1 MSRIAVLGSINM
13 DLVVRAQRLPAPG
26 ETVLGESRREI
37 PGGKGAN
44 QAIAAARM
52 GAHVWFLG
60 AVGTD
65 SYAQPLREHLLSAGV
80 HTSELR
86 TTAGPSGFASITVNQ
101 EGENA
106 IVVVP
111 GANQSLHG
119 LTPADRAR
127 IRDCDVVLLQLEL
140 PIDVVAEAAEF
151 ACMAGTTVMLNPSPY
166 QQLPERLLTHADVV
180 ILNEIEAEQLGRD
193 QAGLRQLLITRG
205 RRGAHFRGRGG
216 ESFDVPALGVDVID
230 TTGAGDAFAGACAAL
245 WHRGASVAV
254 PWACT
259 AGALAVT
266 REGAY
271 SPEYAEVAERMPSL
285 RES

>member
-26 ETVLGESRREI
+26 ETVLGESRREL

-52 GAHVWFLG
+52 GAQVWFLG

-65 SYAQPLREHLLSAGV
+65 SYAEPLRDRLLSAGV

-86 TTAGPSGFASITVNQ
+86 TIEGPSGFAAITVNPA
-101 EGENA
+101 GENS

-111 GANQSLHG
+111 GANHALRE
-119 LTPADRAR
+119 LTPADQAR
-127 IRDCDVVLLQLEL
+127 IRDCDVLLLQLEV
-140 PIDVVAEAAEF
+140 PISVVADAAEF
-151 ACMAGTTVMLNPSPY
+151 AYEAGTTVMLNPSPY
-166 QQLPERLLTHADVV
+166 QQLPRKLLTHADVAIV
-180 ILNEIEAEQLGRD
+180 NEIEAEQLGRD
-193 QAGLRQLLITRG
+193 QERFRQLVITRG
-205 RRGAHFRGRGG
+205 RRGAHFRGCGG
-216 ESFDVPALGVDVID
+216 ESLDAPAPEVDVVD

-245 WHRGASVAV
+245 WRSGPSVAV

-271 SPEYAEVAERMPSL
+271 SPGYTDVAARMPSL
-285 RES
+285 GSS